1 MSEVNRYWDKI
12 GPIVKSLPDNPG
24 VYQYFD
30 EQGTIIYVG
39 KAKNLKKRVSSYF
52 RNDAS
57 LIGKVRVMVRK
68 IADLRYLVVDTE
80 LDALLLENNLIKEY
94 QPRYNI
100 LLKDDKTYPWIC
112 IRKEPFPRV
121 SPTRNRVNDGSEY
134 FGPYASVKMMN
145 TILDLIRHIYPLRT
159 CTLNLD
165 RQHINKGN
173 YKVCLQFH
181 IGNCKG
187 PCENLQDEEDYQI
200 SIVAI
205 REIIKGNI
213 NNVKQELT
221 KLMMTYA
228 AELHFEKAKLVKD
241 KIDLLER
248 YQSKSL
254 VVNPAIHNVDVFSYI
269 EDEGS
274 AYVNFIKISNGA
286 IIQSHTLE
294 LKKKLDESREE
305 LLIMAIVEM
314 RSRYDSNASEV
325 IVPFEPELKLPG
337 TTFTIPKTGDKKKLI
352 ELSERNADYYRIEK
366 QRQKD
371 LVDPDRHKRRV
382 LNQIMTDLRL
392 PELPAYIECFDN
404 SNIQGAYPVAAM
416 VVFRDAKPSKNDYRH
431 YNIKTV
437 EGPNDFASMEE
448 IIYRRYKR
456 LLDEEQPLPQLIIV
470 DGGKGQLSS
479 ALKSLD
485 ELELRGRISI
495 IGIAKKLE
503 EIYYPGD
510 SIPMYLD
517 KRSETLKVI
526 QQMRDEAHRF
536 GITHHRKRRE
546 KGTIKTELTGIEGIG
561 DTTAEKL
568 LRVFRSVKKIKEASQ
583 AELEAAIDKSKGTIV
598 YRHFHPVAEYL
609 SPERGVNNQALK
621 GRNISAQGEAL

>member
-1 MSEVNRYWDKI
+1 VSDFNRYWDKLE
-12 GPIVKSLPDNPG
+12 PIVRSLPDNPG

-30 EQGTIIYVG
+30 EHGTIIYVG

-52 RNDAS
+52 RNDVS
-57 LIGKVRVMVRK
+57 VYGKVRVMVRK
-68 IADLRYLVVDTE
+68 IFEIRYLVVDTE

-100 LLKDDKTYPWIC
+100 MLKDDKTYPWIC

-121 SPTRNRVNDGSEY
+121 GLTRNRVNDGSEY

-159 CTLNLD
+159 CSLNLD
-165 RQHINKGN
+165 RHHIDKGN
-173 YKVCLQFH
+173 YKVCLQYH

-187 PCENLQDEEDYQI
+187 PCEKLQDEEDYMK

-221 KLMMTYA
+221 KLMMVYA
-228 AELHFEKAKLVKD
+228 GALRFEQAKHVKE
-241 KIDLLER
+241 KIDLLDR

-269 EDEGS
+269 DDESS
-274 AYVNFIKISNGA
+274 AYINFIKISNGA

-294 LKKKLDESREE
+294 IKKKLDESREE
-305 LLIMAIVEM
+305 LLMMAIVEV
-314 RSRYDSNASEV
+314 RSRYDSNATEI

-337 TTFTIPKTGDKKKLI
+337 ATFTIPRTGDKKKLI
-352 ELSERNADYYRIEK
+352 ELSERNADYYRLEK

-382 LNQIMTDLRL
+382 LNQMMTDLRL
-392 PELPAYIECFDN
+392 PELPLHIECFDN
-404 SNIQGAYPVAAM
+404 SNIQGAYPVASM
-416 VVFRDAKPSKNDYRH
+416 VVFRDAKPSKKDYRH

-456 LLDEEQPLPQLIIV
+456 LLDEEQPLPQLIVV

-485 ELELRGRISI
+485 ELDLRGKISI
-495 IGIAKKLE
+495 VGIAKKLE
-503 EIYYPGD
+503 EIYYPDD

-517 KRSETLKVI
+517 KRSETLRVI

-561 DTTAEKL
+561 DTTSEKL
-568 LRVFRSVKKIKEASQ
+568 LRLFKSVKKIKEASQ
-583 AELEAAIDKSKGTIV
+583 AELESAIDKSKGKIV
-598 YRHFHPVAEYL
+598 YLHFHPEAE
-609 SPERGVNNQALK
+609 
-621 GRNISAQGEAL
+621 

>member
-1 MSEVNRYWDKI
+1 VSEINRYWEKLE
-12 GPIVKSLPDNPG
+12 PIVRSLPDNPG

-30 EQGTIIYVG
+30 EHGTIIYVG

-52 RNDAS
+52 RIDTS
-57 LIGKVRVMVRK
+57 VYGKVRVMVRK
-68 IADLRYLVVDTE
+68 IFEIRYLVVDTE

-100 LLKDDKTYPWIC
+100 MLKDDKTYPWIC

-121 SPTRNRVNDGSEY
+121 GPTRNRVNDGSEY

-159 CTLNLD
+159 CTLNLNKQQID
-165 RQHINKGN
+165 KGN
-173 YKVCLQFH
+173 YKVCLQYH

-187 PCENLQDEEDYQI
+187 PCEKLQDEADYMK
-200 SIVAI
+200 SVSAI

-213 NNVKQELT
+213 NNVKQELN
-221 KLMMTYA
+221 KLMMSYA
-228 AELHFEKAKLVKD
+228 NELQFEKAKLVKE
-241 KIDLLER
+241 KIDLLDR

-254 VVNPAIHNVDVFSYI
+254 VVNPSIHNVDVFSFI

-294 LKKKLDESREE
+294 IKKKLDERPEE
-305 LLIMAIVEM
+305 LLIMAIVEV
-314 RSRYDSNASEV
+314 RGRYDSNASEI
-325 IVPFEPELKLPG
+325 IVPFEPELKIPG

-382 LNQIMTDLRL
+382 LNQMMTDLRL
-392 PELPAYIECFDN
+392 PELPSYIECFDN

-416 VVFRDAKPSKNDYRH
+416 VVFRDAKPSKKDYRH

-456 LLDEEQPLPQLIIV
+456 LLDEEQPLPQLIVV

-485 ELELRGRISI
+485 ELELRGKISI
-495 IGIAKKLE
+495 VGIAKKLE

-517 KRSETLKVI
+517 KRSETLRVI

-561 DTTAEKL
+561 DNTAEKL
-568 LRVFRSVKKIKEASQ
+568 LRVFKSVKKIREAGL
-583 AELEAAIDKSKGTIV
+583 AELEAAIDKSKGKIV
-598 YRHFHPVAEYL
+598 YQHFHP
-609 SPERGVNNQALK
+609 ERNSWL
-621 GRNISAQGEAL
+621 

>member
-12 GPIVKSLPDNPG
+12 EPIVRSLPENPG

-30 EQGTIIYVG
+30 AEGTIIYVG

-52 RNDAS
+52 TKDSS
-57 LIGKVRVMVRK
+57 LTGKVRVMVRK
-68 IADLRYLVVDTE
+68 IADLRYLVVDSE

-121 SPTRNRVNDGSEY
+121 VPTRNRINDGSEY

-145 TILDLIRHIYPLRT
+145 TILDLIRHLYPLRT
-159 CTLNLD
+159 CSLNLD
-165 RQHINKGN
+165 KQHIEKGN

-187 PCENLQDEEDYQI
+187 PCEKLQDEDDYMQSI
-200 SIVAI
+200 SAI

-213 NNVKQELT
+213 NQVKQELT
-221 KLMMTYA
+221 KLMMVYA
-228 AELHFEKAKLVKD
+228 GSLRFEKAKLVKD
-241 KIDLLER
+241 KIDLLDR

-269 EDEGS
+269 EDDSS

-305 LLIMAIVEM
+305 LLIMAIVEV
-314 RSRYDSNASEV
+314 RSRYDSNASEI
-325 IVPFEPELKLPG
+325 IVPFEPEVKLPG
-337 TTFTIPKTGDKKKLI
+337 VTFTIPRLGDKKKLI
-352 ELSERNADYYRIEK
+352 ELSARNADYYRIEK

-371 LVDPDRHKRRV
+371 LIDPERHKHRI
-382 LNQIMTDLRL
+382 LNQIMKDLRL
-392 PELPAYIECFDN
+392 PELPSYIECFDN

-416 VVFRDAKPSKNDYRH
+416 VVFRDAKPSKKDYRH

-437 EGPNDFASMEE
+437 VGPDDFASMEE

-456 LLDEEQPLPQLIIV
+456 LLDEEQPLPQLIVV

-485 ELELRGRISI
+485 ELNLRGKISI

-503 EIYYPGD
+503 EIYYPDD
-510 SIPMYLD
+510 SIPIYLD
-517 KRSETLKVI
+517 KRSETLRVI

-536 GITHHRKRRE
+536 GITHHRKQRE

-561 DTTAEKL
+561 GTTSEKL
-568 LRVFRSVKKIKEASQ
+568 LRFFKSVKKIKEASLS
-583 AELEAAIDKSKGTIV
+583 ELESCIDKSKSRIV
-598 YRHFHPVAEYL
+598 YQHFHPVVE
-609 SPERGVNNQALK
+609 
-621 GRNISAQGEAL
+621 